1 MKVKI
6 LLILFSIVLPFS
18 KSMADDTDL
27 SSINNVIYIES
38 TTVNIGE
45 QKVLSI
51 CMKNTIPIR
60 GFQFDLYLPDGVT
73 AVKSDNGR
81 YVCTL
86 NKGRLGPDDEH
97 NLTVQDSPKHD
108 GSIRFLCGSQQID
121 DTFTGNDGEIA
132 TILVNISDDMEPG
145 IYPIVLKNMKLT
157 ETDISKYFE
166 YERIETTLT
175 VIVGDGRIHFSE
187 TDTSLPTYTAGEK
200 GDITMAR
207 TINAGEW
214 STIVLPFNL
223 TKTNATKA
231 FGEDAQFAK
240 FSGFEVDYGDD
251 EDNVIPLAITVKF
264 SSYTIPARGNL
275 AGGTPVLIKTG
286 KNISEIKLDDV
297 TLARTSTNVETTD
310 ENGTPGKFI
319 GTFVKTTVP
328 KDGLF
333 LSGNKFWY
341 SVGKT
346 NIKAFRGWFELGAV
360 LNQETDFGANIG
372 FVVDDEPAS
381 VDGIPSIL
389 TYSKNEVY
397 TLQGQ
402 YIGRNINLKRLPRG
416 IYIVDGKKMVI
427 K

>member
-1 MKVKI
+1 MKTIK
-6 LLILFSIVLPFS
+6 LLLTLVFLTIVGNTYADNLVVEDFTIAPGESKTISIELNNPNSPYIMVEFWLSLPEGV
-18 KSMADDTDL
+18 
-27 SSINNVIYIES
+27 SIP
-38 TTVNIGE
+38 
-45 QKVLSI
+45 
-51 CMKNTIPIR
+51 M
-60 GFQFDLYLPDGVT
+60 
-73 AVKSDNGR
+73 
-81 YVCTL
+81 
-86 NKGRLGPDDEH
+86 DDEGYYIAEGNASRFTRSH
-97 NLTVQDSPKHD
+97 KLEVEKQDGYYH
-108 GSIRFLCGSQQID
+108 FLIFSSRNAALE
-121 DTFTGNDGEIA
+121 GNSGELVSVAIEAA
-132 TILVNISDDMEPG
+132 TDAEVGTYEAKIINQLYNDPDKNEVTPEDVSFNI
-145 IYPIVLKNMKLT
+145 T
-157 ETDISKYFE
+157 
-166 YERIETTLT
+166 IEA
-175 VIVGDGRIHFSE
+175 GDGRIHFAE

-223 TKTNATKA
+223 TKTNATKV

-251 EDNVIPLAITVKF
+251 EDNVTPLAITVKF

-297 TLARTSTNVETTD
+297 TLARTSTPVETTD

>member
-1 MKVKI
+1 MKTIK
-6 LLILFSIVLPFS
+6 LLLTLVFLTIVGNTYADNLVVEDFTIAPGESKTISIELNNPNSPYIMVEFWLSLPEGV
-18 KSMADDTDL
+18 
-27 SSINNVIYIES
+27 SIP
-38 TTVNIGE
+38 
-45 QKVLSI
+45 
-51 CMKNTIPIR
+51 M
-60 GFQFDLYLPDGVT
+60 
-73 AVKSDNGR
+73 
-81 YVCTL
+81 
-86 NKGRLGPDDEH
+86 DDEGYYIAEGNASRFTRSH
-97 NLTVQDSPKHD
+97 KLEVEKQDGYYH
-108 GSIRFLCGSQQID
+108 FLIFSSRNAALE
-121 DTFTGNDGEIA
+121 GNSGELVSVAIEAA
-132 TILVNISDDMEPG
+132 TDAEVGTYEAKIINQLYNDPDKNEVTPEDVSFNI
-145 IYPIVLKNMKLT
+145 T
-157 ETDISKYFE
+157 
-166 YERIETTLT
+166 IEA
-175 VIVGDGRIHFSE
+175 GDGRIHFAE

-223 TKTNATKA
+223 TKTNATKV

-251 EDNVIPLAITVKF
+251 EDNVTPLAITVKF

-297 TLARTSTNVETTD
+297 TLARTSTPVETTD

-416 IYIVDGKKMVI
+416 IYIVAKRNAE
-427 K
+427 

>member
-1 MKVKI
+1 MKTIK
-6 LLILFSIVLPFS
+6 LLLTLVFLTIVGNTYADNLVVEDFTIAPGESKTISIELNNPNSPYIMVEFWLSLPEGV
-18 KSMADDTDL
+18 
-27 SSINNVIYIES
+27 SIP
-38 TTVNIGE
+38 
-45 QKVLSI
+45 
-51 CMKNTIPIR
+51 M
-60 GFQFDLYLPDGVT
+60 
-73 AVKSDNGR
+73 
-81 YVCTL
+81 
-86 NKGRLGPDDEH
+86 DDEGYYIAEG
-97 NLTVQDSPKHD
+97 NASRLTRSYKLEVEKQDGYYH
-108 GSIRFLCGSQQID
+108 FLIFSSRNAALE
-121 DTFTGNDGEIA
+121 GNSGELVSVAIEAA
-132 TILVNISDDMEPG
+132 TDAEVGTYEAKIINQLYNDPDKNEVTPEDVSFNI
-145 IYPIVLKNMKLT
+145 T
-157 ETDISKYFE
+157 
-166 YERIETTLT
+166 IEA
-175 VIVGDGRIHFSE
+175 GDGRIHFAE

-223 TKTNATKA
+223 TKTNATKV

-251 EDNVIPLAITVKF
+251 EDNVTPLAITVKF

-297 TLARTSTNVETTD
+297 TLARTSTPVETTD